1 MTRTRLRLTLFLAA
15 LAATIALATAAFQA
29 RQLQHQE
36 FRVAVA
42 MAGPV
47 RVLNE
52 HRELDQSLQQWFAES
67 EALRSQAS
75 GLYRLLAV
83 LTSIAGAG
91 MLASLLVPKNGDP
104 A

>member
-1 MTRTRLRLTLFLAA
+1 MPSIRTTTFLVC
-15 LAATIALATAAFQA
+15 LAATLMLGVSALKA

-42 MAGPV
+42 MGAPV
-47 RVLNE
+47 RLLAP
-52 HRELDQSLQQWFAES
+52 HRYSDADLQQWFAEN
-67 EALRSQAS
+67 EALRDQAME
-75 GLYRLLAV
+75 LYRLLAV

-91 MLASLLVPKNGDP
+91 LLASLLIPKQERP

>member
-1 MTRTRLRLTLFLAA
+1 MTRSRLRLTLFLAA
-15 LAATIALATAAFQA
+15 LAATIALATATFQA

-42 MAGPV
+42 MAAPV
-47 RVLNE
+47 RILNE
-52 HRELDQSLQQWFAES
+52 HREHDQALQQWFAEN
-67 EALRSQAS
+67 EALRKRAS
-75 GLYRLLAV
+75 ALYRLLAV

-91 MLASLLVPKNGDP
+91 MLASLLIPKNGDL

>member
-1 MTRTRLRLTLFLAA
+1 MPSIRTTTFLVC
-15 LAATIALATAAFQA
+15 LAATLMLGVSALKA

-42 MAGPV
+42 MGAPV
-47 RVLNE
+47 RLLAP
-52 HRELDQSLQQWFAES
+52 HRSSDADLQQWFAEN
-67 EALRSQAS
+67 EALRDQAL

-91 MLASLLVPKNGDP
+91 MLASLLIPKQERP

>member
-1 MTRTRLRLTLFLAA
+1 MSSIRTTAFLIC
-15 LAATIALATAAFQA
+15 LAATLMLGVSALKA

-42 MAGPV
+42 MGAPV
-47 RVLNE
+47 RLLAP
-52 HRELDQSLQQWFAES
+52 HRSSDADLQRWFAEN
-67 EALRSQAS
+67 EALRDQAL

-91 MLASLLVPKNGDP
+91 MLASLMLPKLERP